1 MSSVFISYRR
11 DDTAGHAGRLYDRLV
26 QRFGEDRIFMDL
38 QIEPGDDFVERI
50 EQGVGSCEVLLV
62 LVGRQWL
69 TVEDSEGRRRLDDPN
84 DFARLELAAAL
95 GRDVRIV
102 PVLVGGARMPEADE
116 LPPELAR
123 FARRQAL
130 DLSDVRFSADFDR
143 LVSTIERELA
153 VAERASGSQ
162 LAAAEIPADSP
173 LASGIPAAAA
183 VASRTEAAPRPHDPL
198 PPTHDVQDKEV
209 AQDEEVARP
218 SLDGSGTPQ
227 LVASICG
234 VGLVLATFL
243 VPVDQSGTRL
253 AAPGY
258 TAFDVPLIALGA
270 ALAASVIFRRS
281 RIGRTLGQ
289 LITAALCLLGG
300 VSALALVILAGWLD
314 VLHPGAFFWV
324 LLGLTMLVVGSAGI
338 ARLWVSEPVEKL
350 DVPILFATL
359 SGATLAIAAF
369 LPLGKYAEPLLA
381 ISDNAVLDGAVAVT
395 LGVAIAW
402 EGLRS
407 RGSFRRRQ
415 PHPWLLAPL
424 LQAGVFALLIA
435 QHLSATDESP
445 YLVNFWSLFGVW
457 MIGLV
462 LVCFVR
468 IWNGLSR
475 PGE

>member
-153 VAERASGSQ
+153 VAERASGSKP
-162 LAAAEIPADSP
+162 AATEIPADSP
-173 LASGIPAAAA
+173 LASGIPATAA
-183 VASRTEAAPRPHDPL
+183 VASRTEAAPRPLDPAL

-209 AQDEEVARP
+209 ARP
-218 SLDGSGTPQ
+218 NLDGSGTPQ

-243 VPVDQSGTRL
+243 VPVEESGTRL
-253 AAPGY
+253 VASDY
-258 TAFDVPLIALGA
+258 TALAVPLIALGA
-270 ALAASVIFRRS
+270 ALAASGIFRRS

-289 LITAALCLLGG
+289 LITAALYLLGG
-300 VSALALVILAGWLD
+300 VSALLLVIYAGWLD

-350 DVPILFATL
+350 DVPILLATL
-359 SGATLAIAAF
+359 SGAALALAAF

-424 LQAGVFALLIA
+424 LLAGAFALVIA
-435 QHLSATDESP
+435 QHLSATDESQ
-445 YLVNFWSLFGVW
+445 YLVNFWSLFGVL
-457 MIGLV
+457 MTGLA